1 MGVRVVRPL
10 HPDRCVIPGGKGRN
24 VFGSGIPRS
33 PSLGM
38 FMPRRRRS
46 LLGGSPRL
54 HHRVYCIELHPAVR
68 RQARFR
74 RQNPHARY
82 DATCLYVG
90 STGLDPEARF
100 ENHLRGHKGCP
111 LVRTYGVRLRPDLF
125 ADFPAMTWE
134 DAVATEAAYA
144 QELRELRYA
153 VYQH

>member
-1 MGVRVVRPL
+1 M
-10 HPDRCVIPGGKGRN
+10 
-24 VFGSGIPRS
+24 
-33 PSLGM
+33 
-38 FMPRRRRS
+38 RRRRR
-46 LLGGSPRL
+46 LLGGSPKL

-74 RQNPHARY
+74 QQNPHARY

-125 ADFPAMTWE
+125 ADFPVMTWE

-144 QELRELRYA
+144 EELRELRYA
-153 VYQH
+153 VYQK